1 MRLQDFAK
9 NNVLRDKETYIGYWF
24 SCMFTVFVFFIF
36 SVNQFHPELNKGP
49 GAVATIMGSA
59 QVIVILFSIFF
70 LGLSIKSFSSKR
82 ESMFGILLM
91 LGMTK
96 KQLKKLL
103 LLENILIGLTS
114 IFVGIFLGIA
124 FGHLLVLVMAKIINL
139 SSISFYFPIKSII
152 ITLIVFSIVFLLV
165 TIVNS
170 KSVLKKPIYYLI
182 NNNHNEYKKIT
193 YSNLLSIM
201 SIVFIFIGYVLANI
215 PLINRLINNKSDFLN
230 IIQNSD
236 KLHYFI
242 GLTVVIGMYLFF
254 SNYSK
259 YFLDK
264 LKSKQNYFK
273 GTNVLW
279 ISELKYRLS
288 SNSKTMFI
296 SALLLTVAFVTIIG
310 TITLNSTADD
320 EVSKTT
326 PFDLAYFSI
335 LPNEEEES
343 DINFINN
350 NLSKSNINYN
360 VSTINILRNNEKE
373 REIIISQEDYNNV
386 SNDKIH
392 LSNNDAIKLAEENFK
407 GLISLDDKIEINI
420 IDNRPNVFDSYRYRA
435 VYVVS
440 DELFN
445 NLSKIFKHSQRAFL
459 YHFLENTTNDQ
470 ARKVASINRST
481 LVSGYSEG
489 NNFLLIQKIERID
502 LEKYTYQVLTYI
514 GIMLS
519 IIFILAAG
527 SLTYFRLLSNIRGSD
542 KTYINI
548 YKIGLSIREIQSIQS
563 KQFKILFF
571 APVIFSLINTIFAI
585 NILSYVLKT
594 SIWKQTIIIALLLL
608 IIQIIYFNI
617 INSHFKLKIELI
629 ITQN

>member
-70 LGLSIKSFSSKR
+70 LGLSIKSFSLKR

-96 KQLKKLL
+96 KQLKRLL
-103 LLENILIGLTS
+103 LLENILIGFTS
-114 IFVGIFLGIA
+114 MFVGIFLGIA

-139 SSISFYFPIKSII
+139 SSISFYFPIQSII

-165 TIVNS
+165 TIINS
-170 KSVLKKPIYYLI
+170 KSILKKPIYYLI
-182 NNNHNEYKKIT
+182 NINHNEYKKIT
-193 YSNLLSIM
+193 YSIFLSIM
-201 SIVFIFIGYVLANI
+201 SIVFIFIGYGLANI
-215 PLINRLINNKSDFLN
+215 SLFRRLINNKSDFLN
-230 IIQNSD
+230 IIQNYD
-236 KLHYFI
+236 KLHYLI

-264 LKSKQNYFK
+264 LKSKENYFK

-335 LPNEEEES
+335 LPNDKEENN
-343 DINFINN
+343 INLINN

-360 VSTINILRNNEKE
+360 LNIINILKNNKKE

-392 LSNNDAIKLAEENFK
+392 LNNNDAIKLSDKNFK

-420 IDNRPNVFDSYRYRA
+420 IDNKPNVFDSYRYRS

-445 NLSKIFKHSQRAFL
+445 ILSKKFEHSQRAFL
-459 YHFLENTTNDQ
+459 YHFLENTSNEQ
-470 ARKVASINRST
+470 ARKVASVNREI
-481 LVSGYSEG
+481 LGSGYSEG

-527 SLTYFRLLSNIRGSD
+527 SLTYFRLLSNIRSSD

-548 YKIGLSIREIQSIQS
+548 YKIGLSIREIKSLQS

-585 NILSYVLKT
+585 NILSYVLSA

-617 INSHFKLKIELI
+617 VNSHFKLKIELI
-629 ITQN
+629 LTQN